1 MDHCRSVARAL
12 LTPSGPS
19 TSLDGPD
26 PPQDRPAFRRHPSR
40 ATEAF
45 ASPIPPLRQDVRTTR
60 SARMDVD
67 DRDLMTRINELAL
80 EEEQLWS
87 RASQEGGL
95 DAAEQERL
103 HQIQLALDQSY
114 DLLNQR
120 RARRSAGLNPDEA
133 HVRPIDIVENYEQ

>member
-1 MDHCRSVARAL
+1 M
-12 LTPSGPS
+12 
-19 TSLDGPD
+19 
-26 PPQDRPAFRRHPSR
+26 
-40 ATEAF
+40 
-45 ASPIPPLRQDVRTTR
+45 
-60 SARMDVD
+60 D